1 MSQRQERFQK
11 YLDEYEKLVLK
22 NANNHVNRHVA
33 EDITQETFLKLYE
46 HLDHLKDKQVKP
58 WLLIVSSNIAKDYG
72 RKGSGYENLSY
83 EDEVNLA
90 VIEQSNETPEQC
102 IERVV
107 NQKAAREL
115 LRTALEL
122 LYERSPLW
130 YYVIVDSCIMEM
142 SSKEIAKALNTTV
155 CHINVTRKRA
165 KQFLQKE
172 LGKEYREIF

>member
-22 NANNHVNRHVA
+22 NANNHVHRHVA

-46 HLDHLKDKQVKP
+46 HLDHLKEEQVKP

-83 EDEVNLA
+83 EDEVNLK

-130 YYVIVDSCIMEM
+130 YYVIVDSYMM
-142 SSKEIAKALNTTV
+142 DMTDREIGHALHLSAEYV
-155 CHINVTRKRA
+155 NVVRVRA
-165 KQFLQKE
+165 RQFLKKK
-172 LGKEYREIF
+172 LGKQYREIF